1 MIKYQCKKCK
11 SQKELTKATLEI
23 IDGKIRT
30 REAKCKCG
38 KYMQEVEKEFD
49 GFPTLIRTEET
60 LRRK

>member
-1 MIKYQCKKCK
+1 MIKYQCKKCE

-23 IDGKIRT
+23 VDGKIRT
-30 REAKCKCG
+30 KEAKCKCG

-49 GFPTLIRTEET
+49 GFPSLIRTEET

>member
-1 MIKYQCKKCK
+1 MIKYQCKKCE

-23 IDGKIRT
+23 VDGKIRT
-30 REAKCKCG
+30 KEAKCKCG

-49 GFPTLIRTEET
+49 GFPALIRTEET